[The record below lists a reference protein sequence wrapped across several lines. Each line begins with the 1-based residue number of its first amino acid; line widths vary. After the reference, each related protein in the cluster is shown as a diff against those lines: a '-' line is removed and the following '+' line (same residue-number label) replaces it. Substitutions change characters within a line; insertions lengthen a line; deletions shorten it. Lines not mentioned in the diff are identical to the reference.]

1 MKILITLALLLA
13 GCGGSAPVSPP
24 TVLPPPVVCVVT
36 PPMGEVCR

>member
-1 MKILITLALLLA
+1 MKTLITLTLLLA
-13 GCGGSAPVSPP
+13 GCGGSVPVPPP